1 MANEISLKLRIDDKG
16 NLKVLA
22 SDADKAGSALGRTG
36 KSARDADRNLKGAAQ
51 ASSNTTKNFSKMAQG
66 IDGMLV
72 PAYAAFAAQVFAL
85 TAVFQFFKRAGNLQ
99 VLQQGQIAYASATG
113 VAMKSLTKD
122 IQAATG
128 GQVAFTEAASAA
140 AIGTAAGLSADQ
152 LERLGKAAKDTSAV
166 LGRDVTDSFNRLV
179 RGVTKA
185 EPELLDELGIILRLD
200 DASRK
205 YKEALNITGRELTTF
220 EKSQAVA
227 NDVLTQSEEKYSRI
241 LDIVGGGSVNEFN
254 QLAVALDEIIMKI
267 QKALVPVAS
276 TLARVLTDVPLLAGA
291 AFALFISGPLRAMGV
306 SFASMGILSKEAS
319 DRIVADVARQ
329 RAEFAKAS
337 AEVQRYKQIL
347 AMPVGAGVLAA
358 GAAPGARPF
367 EMLAAGGGLEKRQ
380 VGTIKG
386 QITKAKKTLA
396 SGKEIGGDFAGYT
409 LADLERT
416 EKALEGYDKNSK
428 IVAENTVK
436 NTNKMK
442 LGYQGVKATVQSA
455 ASSVAR
461 FASRM
466 LVGFGWLG
474 IIVTAGLMLKD
485 ALGFT
490 KELSEGEKESKKLTD
505 KIKTLN
511 EELYKFV
518 EVQKI
523 IFEDGPT
530 TAALQNLG
538 KGIASQSANLSA
550 KQLSDT
556 LATAQAARARGG
568 ITQSEFDK
576 IKEAGPGVMAFG
588 VEAAKGRQKVRAA
601 KANVLG
607 ADDQAAVEFIERQK
621 ESVALFQ
628 EQGALLGVNY
638 TEATAYAE
646 ALKSGDPALISE
658 TKAEFEAL
666 GKGMGQLNRLQTDS
680 ESASKRLFAGFAPL
694 TKTEQAMQTLN
705 AELSKLNEIQGD
717 PSANPF
723 VRRLTKEQAERQAQL
738 KKELAVMEEINTAA
752 AKQALTEAERNTEMQ
767 QALAIAVPA
776 QREIAVAKVKELQ
789 TGDKIAAKN
798 QEIANIN
805 KAVGLQAEGIT
816 TTQKNR
822 IALLQEEIKGL
833 RIKKKLDSE
842 EVVTK
847 TLLLNIELQKAKLA
861 KTNQITNAEQE
872 VNNVVM
878 KGISIRKEA
887 LRLQEQ
893 EERAKIDRT
902 IADMERNAPLN
913 TKAIARKRAELEL
926 KLQNDLKQAR
936 LDGIEEEKKAKT
948 AALDIEYAL
957 LDAKLLLLEGEMK
970 RLAIE
975 ERQLK
980 AKDPTY
986 DSQEGAATA
995 AAKSIAGIRDRL
1007 PGMKTAQQA
1016 NIDKE
1021 ATLATD
1027 KVNDDIQKAED
1038 AKRALTE
1045 AEEKALEFGK
1055 TMQSSMESAFMAM
1068 VDGSKSA
1075 KEAFTDMAQQVL
1087 KMIAKM
1093 IIEMLVL
1100 KALQAIGIPGF
1111 SEGGISEKA
1120 RGGGMFSGGNR
1131 LPGYSSGGIARG
1143 RQGGYP
1149 VMLHGTEAVVPL
1161 PNNREIPVE
1170 MKGAAGQVNNIS
1182 VSVNVDGNG
1191 QSQTQASGTGNET
1204 MGKAMGAAISAA
1216 VVDELAKQKRN
1227 GGMLSPYGVA

>member
-1 MANEISLKLRIDDKG
+1 
-16 NLKVLA
+16 
-22 SDADKAGSALGRTG
+22 
-36 KSARDADRNLKGAAQ
+36 
-51 ASSNTTKNFSKMAQG
+51 
-66 IDGMLV
+66 
-72 PAYAAFAAQVFAL
+72 
-85 TAVFQFFKRAGNLQ
+85 
-99 VLQQGQIAYASATG
+99 
-113 VAMKSLTKD
+113 
-122 IQAATG
+122 
-128 GQVAFTEAASAA
+128 
-140 AIGTAAGLSADQ
+140 
-152 LERLGKAAKDTSAV
+152 
-166 LGRDVTDSFNRLV
+166 
-179 RGVTKA
+179 
-185 EPELLDELGIILRLD
+185 
-200 DASRK
+200 
-205 YKEALNITGRELTTF
+205 
-220 EKSQAVA
+220 
-227 NDVLTQSEEKYSRI
+227 
-241 LDIVGGGSVNEFN
+241 
-254 QLAVALDEIIMKI
+254 
-267 QKALVPVAS
+267 
-276 TLARVLTDVPLLAGA
+276 
-291 AFALFISGPLRAMGV
+291 
-306 SFASMGILSKEAS
+306 MGILSKEAS